1 MELVTGKAGTPHV
14 SSADDG
20 RRIAGEVGAGSYV
33 LKTGGGLAPS
43 LVDANTIRFATGD
56 IVVQGR
62 HIGLTAP
69 EDVKVASGTQ
79 GKKRTDYIC
88 VHYKRD
94 VSGANPTLVETCEWK
109 VLQGTP
115 GTDAAA
121 PAVPA
126 GSILDGDAEA
136 TVPVASV
143 DFDGLT
149 TGEPKLLIP
158 TLTPLADL
166 GDSVSQS
173 EPVVLFNNWSNAINA
188 GATLAEPINNFSRV
202 TFSFRTNDG
211 FLAPDVTVFYPK
223 GDVTNIVANA
233 IYSRPDGNLYIKTR
247 GFTVRGT
254 KVETSRDGVAYSIAE
269 HNLTT
274 GETKHIDVITV
285 VRVMGWR

>member
-43 LVDANTIRFATGD
+43 LVDANTVRFATGD
-56 IVVQGR
+56 MVVQGR

-109 VLQGTP
+109 VLQGMP
-115 GTDAAA
+115 GTDATA
-121 PAVPA
+121 PTVPA
-126 GSILDGDAEA
+126 GSILDGDADV

-166 GDSVSQS
+166 GDSVSR
-173 EPVVLFNNWSNAINA
+173 LFDSSSYIYIYGGPN
-188 GATLAEPINNFSRV
+188 GGDR
-202 TFSFRTNDG
+202 
-211 FLAPDVTVFYPK
+211 VFYRK
-223 GDVTNIVANA
+223 V
-233 IYSRPDGNLYIKTR
+233 GNLVEMFWN
-247 GFTVRGT
+247 FTQSSTSVWHAGKL
-254 KVETSRDGVAYSIAE
+254 KVGYRPHVSFLEPAVLTNPNGIVSNNTAEVEVTTDGSVNFICAAALAGGRNIGHCVWIAA
-269 HNLTT
+269 
-274 GETKHIDVITV
+274 
-285 VRVMGWR
+285 

>member
-43 LVDANTIRFATGD
+43 LVDANTVRFATGD
-56 IVVQGR
+56 MVVQGR

-79 GKKRTDYIC
+79 GKKRMDYIC

-94 VSGANPTLVETCEWK
+94 VAGSDQTLVETCEWK

-115 GTDAAA
+115 GSTAAA
-121 PAVPA
+121 PPLIS
-126 GSILDGDAEA
+126 GSILNGDADV

-149 TGEPKLLIP
+149 TGTPKLLIP

-166 GDSVSQS
+166 GDSVSRAANKLYSMSFIYPGTTVDEARADDYGQAISLMTKDTFKRICGRYFDQS
-173 EPVVLFNNWSNAINA
+173 KDVVVAMNGDYVSQKMLHGLYTYYSPASGGIWARFEGVSVGSSVRINWLIVL
-188 GATLAEPINNFSRV
+188 GA
-202 TFSFRTNDG
+202 
-211 FLAPDVTVFYPK
+211 
-223 GDVTNIVANA
+223 
-233 IYSRPDGNLYIKTR
+233 
-247 GFTVRGT
+247 
-254 KVETSRDGVAYSIAE
+254 
-269 HNLTT
+269 
-274 GETKHIDVITV
+274 
-285 VRVMGWR
+285 

>member
-1 MELVTGKAGTPHV
+1 MELVTGKAGVPHV

-33 LKTGGGLAPS
+33 LQTGGRLAPS
-43 LVDANTIRFATGD
+43 LVDANTVRFATGD
-56 IVVQGR
+56 MIVQGR
-62 HIGLTAP
+62 HIGLTSP

-94 VSGANPTLVETCEWK
+94 VSGAAPTLVETVEWI

-121 PAVPA
+121 PSVPA
-126 GSILDGDAEA
+126 GSIIDGDADV

-149 TGEPKLLIP
+149 TGTPKLLIP

-166 GDSVSQS
+166 GDSVSRMPTIREIHFTKLIGDPDFFVS
-173 EPVVLFNNWSNAINA
+173 GFVVGKTATVYCHWTNKGLFHAKAWA
-188 GATLAEPINNFSRV
+188 GTDLARMDVQAALEGFAVFVDSMQGPKQQGRFLYV
-202 TFSFRTNDG
+202 AGEKLVFRTSEDMDI
-211 FLAPDVTVFYPK
+211 F
-223 GDVTNIVANA
+223 ANTWHTG
-233 IYSRPDGNLYIKTR
+233 SVSFPIK
-247 GFTVRGT
+247 
-254 KVETSRDGVAYSIAE
+254 
-269 HNLTT
+269 
-274 GETKHIDVITV
+274 
-285 VRVMGWR
+285 

>member
-43 LVDANTIRFATGD
+43 LVDANTVRFATGD
-56 IVVQGR
+56 MVVQGR

-115 GTDAAA
+115 GTDATA
-121 PAVPA
+121 PTVPA

-149 TGEPKLLIP
+149 TGEPRLLIP

-166 GDSVSQS
+166 GDSVSRDVGDITPYNIASGLFLNIYECLAGVCVGGNVSPSVSVSTGGTLLMFTTKREFMPRGMILIRGVFPNRQS
-173 EPVVLFNNWSNAINA
+173 GVYVSY
-188 GATLAEPINNFSRV
+188 GS
-202 TFSFRTNDG
+202 DG
-211 FLAPDVTVFYPK
+211 HTIKVTVEQAVSLAQSNTLNFLIP
-223 GDVTNIVANA
+223 VAWE
-233 IYSRPDGNLYIKTR
+233 L
-247 GFTVRGT
+247 
-254 KVETSRDGVAYSIAE
+254 
-269 HNLTT
+269 
-274 GETKHIDVITV
+274 
-285 VRVMGWR
+285 

>member
-20 RRIAGEVGAGSYV
+20 RRIAGEVGTGSYV

-43 LVDANTIRFATGD
+43 LVDANTVRFATGD
-56 IVVQGR
+56 MVVQGR

-94 VSGANPTLVETCEWK
+94 VAGSNPTLVETCEWK

-115 GTDAAA
+115 GTDATA
-121 PAVPA
+121 PTVPA

-149 TGEPKLLIP
+149 TGTPKLLIP

-166 GDSVSQS
+166 GDSVSQTADS
-173 EPVVLFNNWSNAINA
+173 IDKL
-188 GATLAEPINNFSRV
+188 
-202 TFSFRTNDG
+202 
-211 FLAPDVTVFYPK
+211 
-223 GDVTNIVANA
+223 
-233 IYSRPDGNLYIKTR
+233 KT
-247 GFTVRGT
+247 
-254 KVETSRDGVAYSIAE
+254 DLDE
-269 HNLTT
+269 HNYLADYIY
-274 GETKHIDVITV
+274 GKDHGHVIGFSWSDSKLNVYIDGIL
-285 VRVMGWR
+285 VRTW

>member
-20 RRIAGEVGAGSYV
+20 RRIAGEVGTGSYV
-33 LKTGGGLAPS
+33 LQTGGRLAPS
-43 LVDANTIRFATGD
+43 LVDANTVRFATGD
-56 IVVQGR
+56 MIVQGR

-94 VSGANPTLVETCEWK
+94 VAGSNPTLVETCEWK
-109 VLQGTP
+109 VLRGTP
-115 GTDAAA
+115 GTKATA

-149 TGEPKLLIP
+149 TGKPKLLIP
-158 TLTPLADL
+158 VLTPLATL

-173 EPVVLFNNWSNAINA
+173 GEQPFAGGYLYSFGPMYVLQIQNMTIQA
-188 GATLAEPINNFSRV
+188 G
-202 TFSFRTNDG
+202 
-211 FLAPDVTVFYPK
+211 
-223 GDVTNIVANA
+223 
-233 IYSRPDGNLYIKTR
+233 
-247 GFTVRGT
+247 
-254 KVETSRDGVAYSIAE
+254 
-269 HNLTT
+269 
-274 GETKHIDVITV
+274 V
-285 VRVMGWR
+285 VRNVGKLPVKPTREVVGAISYGSSAGYVSVHADGTVYCTSKASGDFSGQVCFVA